1 MTNRIASLRA
11 AGSSTWRVAP
21 SSIAVCGLAGFP
33 CKRSYVV
40 SRFYAMVARRHFK
53 AWGHG
58 RRNHLSRHHR
68 RAGIGEI

>member
-1 MTNRIASLRA
+1 MTNRIASLRT
-11 AGSSTWRVAP
+11 AGSSILRVAP

-53 AWGHG
+53 RAKKSPF
-58 RRNHLSRHHR
+58 RTSPASRYR
-68 RAGIGEI
+68 GDLK